1 MPASGAG
8 LRAAP
13 DEAALPCGMPASPPN
28 EPRQVPAFGVG
39 DVVGMAWL
47 VVAAIAVLAPALAHG
62 ASLGPFDILSRH
74 GLSQQPGTVVHN
86 PQTADLIT
94 EMIPWTAQA
103 WTQVHHGHLPLW
115 NPYSALG
122 MPLAF
127 NWQSATFSLPTVL
140 GYLVPLRLAFTVQ
153 VWTTIVIAGSG
164 AYVLGRTL
172 RLGVLGAVMA
182 GTVYE
187 LSGPLFGWLGWPV
200 ASVMSWAGWLF
211 AGALLVV
218 RGRRPARAVAF
229 FAVALAL
236 TVYAGQPDALV
247 VLALGLG
254 VFVVVLLALRTAAF
268 GGSGPI
274 LRPAVHLVLATAAG
288 AALGAPLLLP
298 GLQVTTAGIRATK
311 GGTPTLPLH
320 DIGSV
325 VFQGFDGLPVAGSH
339 WFGLLSGTSSYLESA
354 TYVGVIAVVLAATAL
369 AMRHRHPEVV
379 ALGAV
384 TAVMIVLMFSPPLVG
399 ALGKVRWH
407 RSAIVFAF
415 AVAMLAGVGADTVLH
430 SWRDLRTRRWVGGGF
445 AVAAVVLALVWTL
458 GRGHLPPADAA
469 VRAGSFVWPGVQTA
483 VGLGV
488 TGALVAAGRRRR
500 HPQRPAR
507 RRRLALGT
515 GAVAVL
521 LACETAFLVTAGA
534 PLWSSSPSFLT
545 PTPAEVALKQAVGNA
560 LVGFGTRSCSVP
572 GDFGIVQD
580 VNVAYGVQEFDV
592 YDPVAPR
599 ALFRSWQAA
608 TGQPGGLGNPIS
620 VFCPAVTSSAAARRF
635 GVGFVLEPAGAR
647 GPSGAPFDRRVGD
660 ESLYRIPG
668 AAPATVSPVSGGSA
682 SSSAGDGTPV
692 TVVHPGPAS
701 WKIVVDADTPQ
712 TLHLH
717 LAAVPGWY
725 ATIDGRP
732 LPLRTLEGAMLQA
745 RVPAGH
751 HTVELHYWPRA
762 FTVGIGLAL
771 GAALCLAGALVV
783 SRRRSTGA
791 GPRDGEVSTE
801 PLAPHGMVAAVSSVE
816 ALPDAGDGVRQP
828 TTDSP
833 DR

>member
-1 MPASGAG
+1 MPAA
-8 LRAAP
+8 
-13 DEAALPCGMPASPPN
+13 PPN
-28 EPRQVPAFGVG
+28 EPRQEPAFGVG
-39 DVVGMAWL
+39 DLVGIAWL
-47 VVAAIAVLAPALAHG
+47 VAAAIAVMAPALAHG
-62 ASLGPFDILSRH
+62 ASLGPFDILSRQ
-74 GLSQQPGTVVHN
+74 GLSKQPGVVVHN

-127 NWQSATFSLPTVL
+127 NWQSATFSLPTLV

-153 VWTTIVIAGSG
+153 VWTTIVIAGTG
-164 AYVLGRTL
+164 VYVLGRSL
-172 RLGVLGAVMA
+172 RLGLLGAVMA

-187 LSGPLFGWLGWPV
+187 LSGPFFGWLGWPV

-211 AGALLVV
+211 AAAVLVV
-218 RGRRPARAVAF
+218 RGHRRARTVTF
-229 FAVALAL
+229 FAVVLAL
-236 TVYAGQPDALV
+236 TIYAGQPDALV
-247 VLALGLG
+247 VMALGLG
-254 VFVVVLLALRTAAF
+254 VFVAVLLALRTPAF
-268 GGSGPI
+268 GGSGPV
-274 LRPAVHLVLATAAG
+274 LRPAVDLVLATAVG

-298 GLQVTTAGIRATK
+298 GLQVTAAGIRTAK

-339 WFGLLSGTSSYLESA
+339 WFGHLSGNASYLESA

-369 AMRHRHPEVV
+369 AMRRRHPEVV

-407 RSAIVFAF
+407 RSTILFAF
-415 AVAMLAGVGADTVLH
+415 AVAVLAGVGADAVVR
-430 SWRDLRTRRWVGGGF
+430 SWRDVRVRRWLGGGF
-445 AVAAVVLALVWTL
+445 ALAAVVLAMVWAL

-483 VGLGV
+483 AGLGV
-488 TGALVAAGRRRR
+488 AGTLVVAGRRRR
-500 HPQRPAR
+500 PAPRPAR
-507 RRRLALGT
+507 RRRFALGT
-515 GAVAVL
+515 GTGVVAVL

-534 PLWSSSPSFLT
+534 PLWSSSPSFLA
-545 PTPAEVALKQAVGNA
+545 PTPAEVALKQAVGSA
-560 LVGFGTRSCSVP
+560 VVGFGARSCSVP
-572 GDFGIVQD
+572 GDLGIVQD
-580 VNVAYGVQEFDV
+580 VNVAFAVQELDV

-620 VFCPAVTSSAAARRF
+620 VFCPAVTSAAVARRY

-647 GPSGAPFDRRVGD
+647 GPGGGVFDRRVGD

-668 AAPATVSPVSGGSA
+668 AAAATLTPVSGGSSPA
-682 SSSAGDGTPV
+682 SGYDDGTPV
-692 TVVHPGPAS
+692 TVGHPGPAS
-701 WKIVVDADTPQ
+701 WRVVVDADTPQ
-712 TLHLH
+712 TLRLH
-717 LAAVPGWY
+717 LTGVPGWHG
-725 ATIDGRP
+725 TIDGRP
-732 LPLRTLEGAMLQA
+732 LPLHTLAGAMLQA
-745 RVPAGH
+745 RVPAGRH
-751 HTVELHYWPRA
+751 IVELHYWPRA
-762 FTVGIGLAL
+762 FSVGIGLAL
-771 GAALCLAGALVV
+771 VAALGLAGALVV
-783 SRRRSTGA
+783 SRRRPAGA
-791 GPRDGEVSTE
+791 GPGDAGVSTE
-801 PLAPHGMVAAVSSVE
+801 PPAPHGIVAPVSPAE
-816 ALPDAGDGVRQP
+816 APPDTGVGGRGP
-828 TTDSP
+828 TIHAP